1 MQLETATTEFSI
13 IEGNI
18 LFLKFKDNDIEID
31 LEEAKLHQQIAEK
44 LTNSKKMLVLVDAR
58 DSMHMLTKEA
68 SEFIAAVDVK
78 IAEAIVVKELHQRL
92 LATFYLKFVQAKSKH
107 PIKVFTDIEKA
118 KSWLISLQ

>member
-92 LATFYLKFVQAKSKH
+92 LATFYLKFVQVKSKH